1 MSKFD
6 RKKFREN
13 LKQQKQEKDYEIEL
27 ETEERSPAEKLL
39 LKFVHFLKENRLRVF
54 LGFLLILIIISA
66 VVAVGE
72 YNKYKE
78 NLAILEAEKLEKKI
92 EKALPFDDTAK
103 IKEMEEF
110 LKNHSARSA
119 QIRIS
124 KQLMD
129 IHIKAG
135 EYQKAFPIAEKIA
148 TSIESPKEVKA
159 YFYYLLGNYSEQSGD
174 KKISLEAY
182 KKAYEQISGKK
193 EMVVMSSWT
202 LFQIGRLKYEQG
214 DKEGSIVD
222 LKKVLELDSDQM
234 GFALKQPKLMSTY
247 LLLKINKG

>member
-1 MSKFD
+1 MAKFD

-13 LKQQKQEKDYEIEL
+13 LKQQREEREFEGEL
-27 ETEERSPAEKLL
+27 EAEEKSPAERLL

-54 LGFLLILIIISA
+54 LGMLFIFLVISA
-66 VVAVGE
+66 IVVVGE
-72 YNKYKE
+72 YNKYRE
-78 NLAILEAEKLEKKI
+78 NLSMLEAEKLEKKI
-92 EKALPFDDTAK
+92 EKTLPLDDLGK
-103 IKEMEEF
+103 IKEMETF
-110 LKNHSARSA
+110 LQSHSANSA

-129 IHIKAG
+129 IHVKAG

-148 TSIESPKEVKA
+148 SKVESPKEVKA
-159 YFYYLLGNYSEQSGD
+159 YFYYLQGNYSEQAGD

-182 KKAYEQISGKK
+182 KKALEQINGKK
-193 EMVVMSSWT
+193 EMIIMNSWT
-202 LFQIGRLKYEQG
+202 LFQVGRLKYELG
-214 DKEGSIVD
+214 DKEGSIVE
-222 LKKVLELDSDQM
+222 LKKVLELESDQM

>member
-1 MSKFD
+1 MAKFD

-13 LKQQKQEKDYEIEL
+13 LKQQREEREYEVEL
-27 ETEERSPAEKLL
+27 EAEEKSPAEKLL
-39 LKFVHFLKENRLRVF
+39 LKFVHILKENRLRVF
-54 LGFLLILIIISA
+54 LGMLFIFLVISA
-66 VVAVGE
+66 VVVVGE
-72 YNKYKE
+72 YNKYRE
-78 NLAILEAEKLEKKI
+78 NLSILEAEKLEKKI
-92 EKALPFDDTAK
+92 EKSIPLDDLAK
-103 IKEMEEF
+103 IKEMETF
-110 LKNHSARSA
+110 LQSHSAKSA

-129 IHIKAG
+129 IHVKAG

-148 TSIESPKEVKA
+148 STVESPKEVKA
-159 YFYYLLGNYSEQSGD
+159 YFYYLQGNYSELAGD

-182 KKAYEQISGKK
+182 KKALEQINGKK
-193 EMVVMSSWT
+193 EMIIMNSWT
-202 LFQIGRLKYEQG
+202 LFQVGRLKYELG

-222 LKKVLELDSDQM
+222 LKKVLELESDQM

>member
-1 MSKFD
+1 MAKFD

-13 LKQQKQEKDYEIEL
+13 LKQQK
-27 ETEERSPAEKLL
+27 EEREYEVELDAEEKSPAEKLL
-39 LKFVHFLKENRLRVF
+39 LKFVHFLKENRFRVF
-54 LGFLLILIIISA
+54 LGLLFIFLVVSA
-66 VVAVGE
+66 VVVVGE

-78 NLAILEAEKLEKKI
+78 NLSILEAEKLEKKI
-92 EKALPFDDTAK
+92 DKSIPLDDPAK
-103 IKEMEEF
+103 IKEMESF
-110 LKNHSARSA
+110 LQAHSAKAA

-129 IHIKAG
+129 IHVKAG

-148 TSIESPKEVKA
+148 STIESPKEVKA
-159 YFYYLLGNYSEQSGD
+159 YFYYLQGNYSEQAGD

-182 KKAYEQISGKK
+182 KKALEQINGKK
-193 EMVVMSSWT
+193 DMIIMNSWT
-202 LFQIGRLKYEQG
+202 LFQVGRLKYELG

-222 LKKVLELDSDQM
+222 LKKVLELESDQM